1 MKIVGYTYK
10 RSKKL
15 SLKLEKSRKEL
26 RNTLNNE
33 DLSIKKI
40 FDISSDLDEEILF
53 QVKFNECDKIV
64 KNAESKK
71 IVNKIRQDL
80 LKHYYGMSE
89 QEVIILSLNI
99 FDYCYLKAQNITEDN
114 IVRYICTKNAIYH
127 DILTEKEKNSFK
139 VELNLRFFKHLIE
152 KYTNILKK
160 EQ

>member
-1 MKIVGYTYK
+1 M
-10 RSKKL
+10 
-15 SLKLEKSRKEL
+15 SLKLEKSKKEL
-26 RNTLNNE
+26 KNTLNNE

-40 FDISSDLDEEILF
+40 FDISSNLDEEILF

-64 KNAESKK
+64 KNAESKE
-71 IVNKIRQDL
+71 IVNNIRQDL

-99 FDYCYLKAQNITEDN
+99 FDYCYLKAQNVTEDN

-127 DILTEKEKNSFK
+127 DMLLNEEEKSLRVKA
-139 VELNLRFFKHLIE
+139 NLKFFKYLID
-152 KYTNILKK
+152 KYTKIIKN

>member
-1 MKIVGYTYK
+1 M
-10 RSKKL
+10 

-99 FDYCYLKAQNITEDN
+99 FDYCYLKAQNI
-114 IVRYICTKNAIYH
+114 
-127 DILTEKEKNSFK
+127 
-139 VELNLRFFKHLIE
+139 
-152 KYTNILKK
+152 
-160 EQ
+160 